1 MFTLKSSKKSA
12 LTQEIFPN
20 YELIYSEYGKT
31 SGNFLSKED
40 FIRFDN
46 AIDSRM
52 LSSFQIFYT
61 PAYQSR
67 EEELFRKNKFLFAN
81 IEHLL
86 RHTFSDDF
94 TDQNIGRTTQNSNDT
109 TERNITKDSERD
121 YSDTPVFRDSG
132 SLVTAEAAAPSSHD
146 EVHLKNSIAPIK
158 VSDFS
163 AEAQSHVGG
172 NKLQDN
178 AVDGSVI
185 NAANP
190 EPVLVKYSTS
200 KSGKIYQK
208 NDGASLEILEF
219 DAVSE
224 RSNFSKNVTEQELN
238 IAEQRLFIAG
248 EENSFSTISASVT
261 SPVNFTFQDKAIT
274 SLLAEQ
280 VYRRNILDIEI
291 TDGDFHTLF
300 DKELRSYSGFQDILN
315 PEDVALE
322 NRRYE
327 FDNGYVYA
335 VDAADGSGYDNGF
348 VARVVEIGG
357 IHYIVFRGSDASY
370 GSILGP
376 VLAGAWHAQGSEVE
390 AEPGDFQDPSRAI
403 NYADWYW
410 NGAQGVGTID
420 RNAQIFNALEVA
432 EAVREAVGNDDN
444 IVVTGQSLGG
454 GLAGVV
460 GAVTGLKTITY
471 AAAFFGKQINEIAR
485 LNAAEMF
492 LTTFDESVFT
502 DDFNNLDLYEKK
514 VVLYYFFENL
524 ISAGNFV
531 DDFSSISL
539 WGGVLNA
546 RVDPTLV
553 FSSDSQSSV
562 DFFKQYYSDNYQIFV
577 QQYQQNVDNSQ
588 ISIRNEGEILSH
600 EAIADKLGFGD
611 IFNLGAEYIIS
622 TGEDISY
629 SFGPDGGVNLSVA
642 AFDVLS
648 VTTGL
653 HSSVLHAIATV
664 TAESEDRNISYLYQ
678 TDEAFWDSML
688 VHTGIAGAQDHE
700 RADINVSSKLEPS
713 GANVGILLRA
723 LIQTI
728 DVDANGTINK
738 NNDFYD
744 YFYEIFGERMRA
756 GIAADG
762 LKEATGNAL
771 GSDVLS
777 LHAGLVKLG
786 LQTIRDGLQNQT
798 TVDAFKARF
807 AELNEITDE
816 EKTYYFAG
824 DNENAVIFNKSAID
838 VNRDSNSEDPVFV
851 EKLDSGVTQAFGVT
865 DIESEIVKVLIS
877 GDIDNVHD
885 IVFGNTLSD
894 WFEGTQHI
902 SNFADD
908 LNLIR
913 DLFVAGTITLNL
925 DWEIVVAQAGEDS
938 RGLIF
943 DASIDHELAPTW
955 SSKSHIIF
963 GGEGYNHL
971 IGGILDDIIIG
982 RDDGNN
988 LVGGAGKD
996 FLIGGAG
1003 VDEFDGE
1010 EGDDL
1015 IVGGAQND
1023 VIFGSTGNDII
1034 FGGDLASKLHA
1045 GVDRLDFTQIGRAL
1059 TVSFIQE
1066 NESSLH
1072 GIAVTGEEIGSTAY
1086 SIDELFLGH
1095 LDDIVTVEDLEI
1107 AAQDFE
1113 LIIDGG
1119 DQENTDTINFSA
1131 LSEGVTL
1138 TSNGVGSVKLDDKN
1152 LTFTNFET
1160 FNLTSKNDVFNI
1172 ISASDDTSRGSVLQ
1186 INTGAGQ
1193 DIVNVTNSVDVTALQ
1208 SLGEEAEE
1216 VLVETGSG
1224 NDVVTVVGAA
1234 TVNLG
1239 DGHDL
1244 VLGAGKG
1251 TVINL
1256 GPGGSSDRDA
1266 VDLANTR
1273 GALIQQAD
1281 GFDTVFAYGF
1291 LSTSGSYLRHVDSES
1306 AFLYAK
1312 GGAVKVGLT
1321 SDGGIAVGDIT
1332 SSYGDDD
1339 SFLYIA
1345 NYNNNPLAATA
1356 DLTAGIRTGEFEFH
1370 SWRLADFP
1378 ESGIGAAGQM
1388 SMWDYLHALIKDIFS
1403 DAAVGGVDPLV
1414 FDLDGDGL
1422 ELSAM
1427 VTGVSP
1433 MFDMDGD
1440 GFAEHSGWVSPDD
1453 GFLALDANGNG
1464 NIDDINEL
1472 FGGAGQSGF
1481 EALSAYDLNEDG
1493 VIDNQDAVYSDL
1505 RIWRD
1510 LDGDAV
1516 TDEGELFTLAEL
1528 DIASINLTATD
1539 DGSQNAS
1546 NVVARTGS
1554 FTRGDGSTGTV
1565 GDVEFRVNNYDTTFT
1580 GDTSI
1585 DTGVAATMPQL
1596 KGHGTLAD
1604 LQVSITLD
1612 GAGGSLAQTIN
1623 NVLPTLNVVDT
1634 DLLTERAFAI
1644 LTAWMQAPPAGQ
1656 TFGPNPDTPVLIN
1669 RSDSGVEAIDFAIH
1683 VTEEI
1688 THQDGST
1695 ETVTY
1700 WKRAGGTTITDE
1712 NGDIIDYPSFEQ
1724 VMAHQP
1730 GGEEVSWEI
1739 VSSDELDFM
1748 ERYFGE
1754 DIPIDRAEALT
1765 GSAIAGLGNLL
1776 GRTELLVEQLA
1787 LRLAM
1792 QGGLKDYFVGVEYSV
1807 ETDRFSPTTDHE
1819 LIPFFKKIFEAS
1831 PSDAAGTDAWLD
1843 AWKPLIDT
1851 LLSDYDR
1858 PGGNRITE
1866 PFLFTNVVAAYETI
1880 GLPVSLAVAAESL
1893 GISQDVVDYGSGER
1907 TGTND
1912 NQIFYMSSGDDVVE
1926 SKSGSDVFVFGENF
1940 GHDVINDY
1948 EEGSDS
1954 FDTIRFA
1961 HLTPD
1966 DIIAT
1971 REDKDLILTV
1981 IETGDTVRVTGQFHN
1996 LNYSLFGGMVGPYQG
2011 IEEIV
2016 FANGEVWGQ
2025 GEIAQ
2030 AVSHPLES
2038 DDSLIGTDHMDVLD
2052 GGAGDDFLQ
2061 GGNGFDIYRFDVGY
2075 GNDTIRDSQ
2084 MNVLSPGE
2092 DLVQFGAG
2100 FSRDDIS
2107 FYRNGNSSD
2116 LIINTSSG
2124 DTLTIKGQF
2133 NGGLALGEEIW
2144 IERIEYF
2151 QFTGGDQGFDHAD
2164 IMRELVSQGK
2174 TDGDDVI
2181 YGFTFDDVLDGGA
2194 GNDFLSGGDKND
2206 TYIFDFGYGSDIFD
2220 EGILDLNFDSVDK
2233 VQLGASVTQNDLTLE
2248 RDGNSA
2254 DLVVK
2259 LSDGSQFTIQG
2270 QFYGL
2275 NTSGSHIRAIET
2287 IEFADGSYW
2296 NQEYIYNHFLEHTDG
2311 DDTIYGFWRDDVM
2324 DGGAGNDYLN
2334 GGDGNDT
2341 YLFGLGYGQDVIYD
2355 GFVSVFTNDNDRL
2368 LFGEGIGKDD
2378 VVWSRN
2384 GSSHDLIAT
2393 LVDGSQVTIKDQFG
2407 YNNFGHRQFDIE
2419 QFEFADGQT
2428 MTIWDIQPLLLQG
2441 TESDDVLYGFAS
2453 EDVFDGGAG
2462 NDTYYGGEYSDTYH
2476 FGVGYGHD
2484 RIIDQQVSIF
2494 IDNTDKIVFGDGI
2507 TVANVTVSWADNNFR
2522 DLKLSLSVDDS
2533 ITIEDYRS
2541 GSLLFNV
2548 VEEFHFQDGTVW
2560 QTSDL
2565 FAKYL
2570 QDGVTGGD
2578 DVVSGFSVADVID
2591 AGAGN
2596 DTIYG
2601 QNGDDVLIGGLGD
2614 DTLYGGKGDDTYRYA
2629 LGDGHDRIIEAWG
2642 NGLADTLEF
2651 GAGITTSNITVSRT
2665 PGDLEDILLTFGDGG
2680 TILLEQQFSLL
2691 PSNGIELF
2699 KFSDGTVW
2707 TADDLAVQ
2715 LADNAWTEGDD
2726 TIYGFSG
2733 QNDFLY
2739 AGAGNDIVY
2748 GYSGSDTIIGG
2759 LGDDTLEG
2767 GSYSD
2772 TYLYDLGDGND
2783 TIVENYSNGSA
2794 DKLILGSGILE
2805 SDVIVTRGT
2814 SDLNEA
2820 TLTFSDGGSILLK
2833 YQFQSITDSGVEL
2846 IEFADGTQWNRS
2858 ALQAKYFE
2866 SFDYSLENTIY
2877 GFGDAAGDTIDAG
2890 AGNDTVYGYSGTDTI
2905 RGGAGDDYLDG
2916 GKYSDTYL
2924 YDLGDGN
2931 DTIVENYSNGSA
2943 DKLILGSGILE
2954 SDVIVTRGT
2963 SDLNEATLTFS
2974 DGSSILL
2981 KYQFQSITDSGVE
2994 LIEFADGTQWN
3005 RSALQSKY
3013 FESFDYSLE
3022 NTIYGFGDAAGDT
3035 IDAGAGNDTVY
3046 GYSGTDTIRGGA
3058 GDDYLDG
3065 GSYSDSYIYKRGDGH
3080 DTISEGISNGSND
3093 TLVLE
3098 DINPNEVR
3106 ISLNGNHVT
3115 IVISESAPGTGDG
3128 GSVLLENS
3136 LNDFY
3141 SRGVEE
3147 VVFADGTIWN
3157 RADLL
3162 TVLNTGTPGDDTLN
3176 GSNGNDVINAGAGN
3190 DTVSG
3195 GAGNDALHGGDG
3207 NDVLN
3212 GGDGDDAHYGGAGD
3226 DIIIGNGGADTFD
3239 GGDGTDTLEFT
3250 YASSNINF
3258 DLAAGLVT
3266 FTNGDQESIVN
3277 FENLIAGSGNNII
3290 AGTVGDNIFTG
3301 GAGSDTFVFRA
3312 AETGHD
3318 TVTDFAAGAGS
3329 ADVLEFETGI
3339 FADIAAVIASASDDG
3354 TDTTIAIDDD
3364 TSITLQNVLVSQLH
3378 QDDFQFV

>member
-1 MFTLKSSKKSA
+1 MVAISKAKPGTSNPLLAAIQGTYYWDGSIDINFVDPGNAAEQNAYLSQTNSNYSPASGSIPIVWQEEIQNSVSIFQSYVNFEVNYTEDLSA
-12 LTQEIFPN
+12 N
-20 YELIYSEYGKT
+20 YLVGAT
-31 SGNFLSKED
+31 SGSDYGFWNPPGPGTTVQTAGFNTTLSQMQTNAEVGGGNDRILTFLHEFGHALGLAHPHDVGVNADTLDVNGTAATNFSLPEPYTVRQTVMSYTLPSGVVSGSAYGLPVTPMALDIAALQALYGANTGTHTGATTYNLTDPGTADLDLNGEDGSITIGRAYYCIWDVQDTNYKDSIVYSGQNSVLINLNDATLDTNLDNQGQNIINAMQNTSAWGRLNSVLQLEIQDPNIHAGGYFSQILSGQGLG
-40 FIRFDN
+40 N
-46 AIDSRM
+46 AAIDGGFSIANGAIVENASGGDADD
-52 LSSFQIFYT
+52 LLIGNEYDN
-61 PAYQSR
+61 
-67 EEELFRKNKFLFAN
+67 ELNGGDGNDFLFGTTGLDS
-81 IEHLL
+81 LL
-86 RHTFSDDF
+86 GGKGNDVLVGGMDADILNGGQGYDVVQTELTLNSSLEL
-94 TDQNIGRTTQNSNDT
+94 TLSNDLT
-109 TERNITKDSERD
+109 PNTLEFGIKLESNLPELDSDVLVKVELMSLTD
-121 YSDTPVFRDSG
+121 YSDTI
-132 SLVTAEAAAPSSHD
+132 
-146 EVHLKNSIAPIK
+146 N
-158 VSDFS
+158 VSDLS
-163 AEAQSHVGG
+163 ASATSRITFDM
-172 NKLQDN
+172 KLGTDTVN
-178 AVDGSVI
+178 FLGSNGV
-185 NAANP
+185 
-190 EPVLVKYSTS
+190 
-200 KSGKIYQK
+200 
-208 NDGASLEILEF
+208 EILNNTIGDERAPWAGF
-219 DAVSE
+219 FTWITDQFKSDVNLLIEYANEAV
-224 RSNFSKNVTEQELN
+224 RLG
-238 IAEQRLFIAG
+238 AEDTLIQSQI
-248 EENSFSTISASVT
+248 NASVT
-261 SPVNFTFQDKAIT
+261 SGSSIEDTRTGVTFAGVETLNLTDFDDRIFN
-274 SLLAEQ
+274 SLSACPDLK
-280 VYRRNILDIEI
+280 DF
-291 TDGDFHTLF
+291 DGREGND
-300 DKELRSYSGFQDILN
+300 
-315 PEDVALE
+315 
-322 NRRYE
+322 
-327 FDNGYVYA
+327 
-335 VDAADGSGYDNGF
+335 
-348 VARVVEIGG
+348 EIGVVGEVQHSG
-357 IHYIVFRGSDASY
+357 ISVNG
-370 GSILGP
+370 G
-376 VLAGAWHAQGSEVE
+376 E
-390 AEPGDFQDPSRAI
+390 GDDK
-403 NYADWYW
+403 
-410 NGAQGVGTID
+410 
-420 RNAQIFNALEVA
+420 
-432 EAVREAVGNDDN
+432 
-444 IVVTGQSLGG
+444 IVVTG
-454 GLAGVV
+454 
-460 GAVTGLKTITY
+460 
-471 AAAFFGKQINEIAR
+471 
-485 LNAAEMF
+485 
-492 LTTFDESVFT
+492 
-502 DDFNNLDLYEKK
+502 
-514 VVLYYFFENL
+514 
-524 ISAGNFV
+524 
-531 DDFSSISL
+531 
-539 WGGVLNA
+539 
-546 RVDPTLV
+546 
-553 FSSDSQSSV
+553 
-562 DFFKQYYSDNYQIFV
+562 
-577 QQYQQNVDNSQ
+577 
-588 ISIRNEGEILSH
+588 
-600 EAIADKLGFGD
+600 
-611 IFNLGAEYIIS
+611 
-622 TGEDISY
+622 
-629 SFGPDGGVNLSVA
+629 
-642 AFDVLS
+642 
-648 VTTGL
+648 
-653 HSSVLHAIATV
+653 
-664 TAESEDRNISYLYQ
+664 
-678 TDEAFWDSML
+678 
-688 VHTGIAGAQDHE
+688 
-700 RADINVSSKLEPS
+700 
-713 GANVGILLRA
+713 
-723 LIQTI
+723 
-728 DVDANGTINK
+728 
-738 NNDFYD
+738 
-744 YFYEIFGERMRA
+744 
-756 GIAADG
+756 
-762 LKEATGNAL
+762 
-771 GSDVLS
+771 GSDIQV
-777 LHAGLVKLG
+777 
-786 LQTIRDGLQNQT
+786 
-798 TVDAFKARF
+798 
-807 AELNEITDE
+807 
-816 EKTYYFAG
+816 Y
-824 DNENAVIFNKSAID
+824 
-838 VNRDSNSEDPVFV
+838 
-851 EKLDSGVTQAFGVT
+851 
-865 DIESEIVKVLIS
+865 
-877 GDIDNVHD
+877 
-885 IVFGNTLSD
+885 
-894 WFEGTQHI
+894 
-902 SNFADD
+902 
-908 LNLIR
+908 
-913 DLFVAGTITLNL
+913 
-925 DWEIVVAQAGEDS
+925 
-938 RGLIF
+938 
-943 DASIDHELAPTW
+943 
-955 SSKSHIIF
+955 
-963 GGEGYNHL
+963 
-971 IGGILDDIIIG
+971 
-982 RDDGNN
+982 
-988 LVGGAGKD
+988 GGAGN
-996 FLIGGAG
+996 
-1003 VDEFDGE
+1003 
-1010 EGDDL
+1010 DL
-1015 IVGGAQND
+1015 IYAKNIVDPNVSQTIASERQEMNVYAGDGADTVYVLGSANVFLGSGGDILEAAGN
-1023 VIFGSTGNDII
+1023 GSRVDLGPGGND
-1034 FGGDLASKLHA
+1034 D
-1045 GVDRLDFTQIGRAL
+1045 
-1059 TVSFIQE
+1059 
-1066 NESSLH
+1066 
-1072 GIAVTGEEIGSTAY
+1072 
-1086 SIDELFLGH
+1086 
-1095 LDDIVTVEDLEI
+1095 
-1107 AAQDFE
+1107 
-1113 LIIDGG
+1113 
-1119 DQENTDTINFSA
+1119 
-1131 LSEGVTL
+1131 
-1138 TSNGVGSVKLDDKN
+1138 
-1152 LTFTNFET
+1152 
-1160 FNLTSKNDVFNI
+1160 
-1172 ISASDDTSRGSVLQ
+1172 
-1186 INTGAGQ
+1186 Q
-1193 DIVNVTNSVDVTALQ
+1193 DIVNLSRSRGAQ
-1208 SLGEEAEE
+1208 I
-1216 VLVETGSG
+1216 
-1224 NDVVTVVGAA
+1224 VGA
-1234 TVNLG
+1234 
-1239 DGHDL
+1239 DGY
-1244 VLGAGKG
+1244 
-1251 TVINL
+1251 
-1256 GPGGSSDRDA
+1256 DRVA
-1266 VDLANTR
+1266 
-1273 GALIQQAD
+1273 
-1281 GFDTVFAYGF
+1281 AYGF
-1291 LSTSGSYLRHVDSES
+1291 LNVAGSYLRHIDSES
-1306 AFLYAK
+1306 AFLYGK
-1312 GGAVKVGLT
+1312 GGAVKIAVT
-1321 SDGGIAVGDIT
+1321 SAGELAVGDINST
-1332 SSYGDDD
+1332 LSEISS
-1339 SFLYIA
+1339 FVTLA
-1345 NYNNNPLAATA
+1345 NYNNNPLASTA
-1356 DLTAGIRTGEFEFH
+1356 DLTAGIRSGEFEFH

-1378 ESGIGAAGQM
+1378 ESGIGAAAQM

-1464 NIDDINEL
+1464 NVDDINEL

-1510 LDGDAV
+1510 IDGDAV

-1539 DGSQNAS
+1539 NGSQNAS

-1585 DTGVAATMPQL
+1585 DPGVAATMPQL

-1644 LTAWMQAPPAGQ
+1644 LTAWTQAPPAGQ

-1669 RSDSGVEAIDFAIH
+1669 RSDSGVEVIDFAIH

-1807 ETDRFSPTTDHE
+1807 ETDRFSPTTDYE

-1831 PSDAAGTDAWLD
+1831 PSDAAGTDAWLE

-2116 LIINTSSG
+2116 LIINSSSG

-2164 IMRELVSQGK
+2164 IMRGLVSQGK

-2296 NQEYIYNHFLEHTDG
+2296 DQEYIYNHFLEHTDG
-2311 DDTIYGFWRDDVM
+2311 DDTLYGFWRDDVM

-2441 TESDDVLYGFAS
+2441 TDSDDVLYGFAS

-2476 FGVGYGHD
+2476 FGIGYGHD
-2484 RIIDQQVSIF
+2484 RIVDQQVSIF

-2507 TVANVTVSWADNNFR
+2507 TVADVTVSWADNNFR
-2522 DLKLSLSVDDS
+2522 DLKLSLSLDDS

-2578 DVVSGFSVADVID
+2578 DIVSGFSVADVID

-2629 LGDGHDRIIEAWG
+2629 LGDGHDRIIEAYG
-2642 NGLADTLEF
+2642 NGSADTLEF

-2665 PGDLEDILLTFGDGG
+2665 PGDLEDILLTFSDGG

-2739 AGAGNDIVY
+2739 AGAGNDTVY

-2759 LGDDTLEG
+2759 LGNDTLEG

-2794 DKLILGSGILE
+2794 DNLILGSGILE

-2833 YQFQSITDSGVEL
+2833 YQFQSITHSGVEL

-2974 DGSSILL
+2974 DGGSVLL

-3005 RSALQSKY
+3005 RSALQAKY

-3065 GSYSDSYIYKRGDGH
+3065 GKYSDTYLYDLGDGN
-3080 DTISEGISNGSND
+3080 DTIFENYSSGSADKLMLGEGILVDEVQVVRSTQDSND
-3093 TLVLE
+3093 ITL
-3098 DINPNEVR
+3098 IFK
-3106 ISLNGNHVT
+3106 
-3115 IVISESAPGTGDG
+3115 DG
-3128 GSVLLENS
+3128 GSVFMDQELWNIS
-3136 LNDFY
+3136 DA
-3141 SRGVEE
+3141 GVEQIH
-3147 VVFADGTIWN
+3147 FADGTVWSKS
-3157 RADLL
+3157 DLKIRSL
-3162 TVLNTGTPGDDTLN
+3162 IGGEGDDSIVGFGT
-3176 GSNGNDVINAGAGN
+3176 DDFI
-3190 DTVSG
+3190 DG
-3195 GAGNDALHGGDG
+3195 G
-3207 NDVLN
+3207 N
-3212 GGDGDDAHYGGAGD
+3212 GGDTLTGG
-3226 DIIIGNGGADTFD
+3226 T
-3239 GGDGTDTLEFT
+3239 GTDTFHF
-3250 YASSNINF
+3250 SF
-3258 DLAAGLVT
+3258 
-3266 FTNGDQESIVN
+3266 
-3277 FENLIAGSGNNII
+3277 
-3290 AGTVGDNIFTG
+3290 G
-3301 GAGSDTFVFRA
+3301 G
-3312 AETGHD
+3312 TGHD
-3318 TVTDFAAGAGS
+3318 IITDFLAGAGS

-3339 FADIAAVIASASDDG
+3339 FADMAAVIASASDDG

>member
-1 MFTLKSSKKSA
+1 MSAEFISVDTRSIATLASA
-12 LTQEIFPN
+12 FETGEGLDLLFSDGRPIVILENVIEELRDAPLGVRTVFNEWLSNNESRILIPDFFIDPLRFPKQAADVAIKAFVYGDINLNINGTPINDLLTVDEIN
-20 YELIYSEYGKT
+20 ALDAARSELGGDVK
-31 SGNFLSKED
+31 F
-40 FIRFDN
+40 
-46 AIDSRM
+46 RM
-52 LSSFQIFYT
+52 LSDDGGFYNSEVKSQSSKPDALAARGQYAEPYEGT
-61 PAYQSR
+61 GHFLLEQYKRGTISLEEIDDAFDKIRENAFNGIPNSKDRGFYQKYYLNSV
-67 EEELFRKNKFLFAN
+67 ELENFDP
-81 IEHLL
+81 
-86 RHTFSDDF
+86 S
-94 TDQNIGRTTQNSNDT
+94 
-109 TERNITKDSERD
+109 
-121 YSDTPVFRDSG
+121 
-132 SLVTAEAAAPSSHD
+132 SLVKMGINLDKLLPSGVIIGAVEASRQLGILGDILSFGITAAEAA
-146 EVHLKNSIAPIK
+146 ELR
-158 VSDFS
+158 
-163 AEAQSHVGG
+163 EEG
-172 NKLQDN
+172 NYH
-178 AVDGSVI
+178 
-185 NAANP
+185 AAN
-190 EPVLVKYSTS
+190 
-200 KSGKIYQK
+200 
-208 NDGASLEILEF
+208 EIWVRYIFE
-219 DAVSE
+219 
-224 RSNFSKNVTEQELN
+224 T
-238 IAEQRLFIAG
+238 AG
-248 EENSFSTISASVT
+248 
-261 SPVNFTFQDKAIT
+261 
-274 SLLAEQ
+274 
-280 VYRRNILDIEI
+280 
-291 TDGDFHTLF
+291 
-300 DKELRSYSGFQDILN
+300 
-315 PEDVALE
+315 
-322 NRRYE
+322 
-327 FDNGYVYA
+327 
-335 VDAADGSGYDNGF
+335 
-348 VARVVEIGG
+348 
-357 IHYIVFRGSDASY
+357 
-370 GSILGP
+370 
-376 VLAGAWHAQGSEVE
+376 
-390 AEPGDFQDPSRAI
+390 
-403 NYADWYW
+403 
-410 NGAQGVGTID
+410 
-420 RNAQIFNALEVA
+420 
-432 EAVREAVGNDDN
+432 
-444 IVVTGQSLGG
+444 
-454 GLAGVV
+454 
-460 GAVTGLKTITY
+460 
-471 AAAFFGKQINEIAR
+471 
-485 LNAAEMF
+485 
-492 LTTFDESVFT
+492 
-502 DDFNNLDLYEKK
+502 
-514 VVLYYFFENL
+514 
-524 ISAGNFV
+524 
-531 DDFSSISL
+531 
-539 WGGVLNA
+539 
-546 RVDPTLV
+546 
-553 FSSDSQSSV
+553 
-562 DFFKQYYSDNYQIFV
+562 
-577 QQYQQNVDNSQ
+577 
-588 ISIRNEGEILSH
+588 
-600 EAIADKLGFGD
+600 
-611 IFNLGAEYIIS
+611 
-622 TGEDISY
+622 
-629 SFGPDGGVNLSVA
+629 
-642 AFDVLS
+642 
-648 VTTGL
+648 
-653 HSSVLHAIATV
+653 
-664 TAESEDRNISYLYQ
+664 
-678 TDEAFWDSML
+678 
-688 VHTGIAGAQDHE
+688 GIAGA
-700 RADINVSSKLEPS
+700 ALGVLAAGYTLKGLGGFWGPLIGAIS
-713 GANVGILLRA
+713 GGLIGSAIGDDVGEALYNAYPEAFDPLLDE
-723 LIQTI
+723 IYSI
-728 DVDANGTINK
+728 VDATTTL
-738 NNDFYD
+738 DTPY
-744 YFYEIFGERMRA
+744 M
-756 GIAADG
+756 
-762 LKEATGNAL
+762 EALAL
-771 GSDVLS
+771 VFLE
-777 LHAGLVKLG
+777 KLG
-786 LQTIRDGLQNQT
+786 LSEGQKIGTDSENLLVATGWINVDGGLGDDVILGLNPKFLEVGSY
-798 TVDAFKARF
+798 VDPENPDSEIASMNYRQ
-807 AELNEITDE
+807 ELN
-816 EKTYYFAG
+816 
-824 DNENAVIFNKSAID
+824 
-838 VNRDSNSEDPVFV
+838 
-851 EKLDSGVTQAFGVT
+851 
-865 DIESEIVKVLIS
+865 
-877 GDIDNVHD
+877 
-885 IVFGNTLSD
+885 
-894 WFEGTQHI
+894 
-902 SNFADD
+902 
-908 LNLIR
+908 
-913 DLFVAGTITLNL
+913 
-925 DWEIVVAQAGEDS
+925 
-938 RGLIF
+938 
-943 DASIDHELAPTW
+943 
-955 SSKSHIIF
+955 
-963 GGEGYNHL
+963 
-971 IGGILDDIIIG
+971 
-982 RDDGNN
+982 
-988 LVGGAGKD
+988 GGAGND
-996 FLIGGAG
+996 FIVYWNSIDLDNPKTFEEERREVQVNAGDGDDWVAGVGAADIDLGAG
-1003 VDEFDGE
+1003 
-1010 EGDDL
+1010 
-1015 IVGGAQND
+1015 ND
-1023 VIFGSTGNDII
+1023 W
-1034 FGGDLASKLHA
+1034 L
-1045 GVDRLDFTQIGRAL
+1045 
-1059 TVSFIQE
+1059 
-1066 NESSLH
+1066 
-1072 GIAVTGEEIGSTAY
+1072 
-1086 SIDELFLGH
+1086 
-1095 LDDIVTVEDLEI
+1095 I
-1107 AAQDFE
+1107 AA
-1113 LIIDGG
+1113 
-1119 DQENTDTINFSA
+1119 
-1131 LSEGVTL
+1131 
-1138 TSNGVGSVKLDDKN
+1138 GVGSVVH
-1152 LTFTNFET
+1152 T
-1160 FNLTSKNDVFNI
+1160 
-1172 ISASDDTSRGSVLQ
+1172 
-1186 INTGAGQ
+1186 
-1193 DIVNVTNSVDVTALQ
+1193 
-1208 SLGEEAEE
+1208 
-1216 VLVETGSG
+1216 
-1224 NDVVTVVGAA
+1224 
-1234 TVNLG
+1234 
-1239 DGHDL
+1239 
-1244 VLGAGKG
+1244 
-1251 TVINL
+1251 
-1256 GPGGSSDRDA
+1256 GPGGAEDQDSINMSFS
-1266 VDLANTR
+1266 R
-1273 GALIQQAD
+1273 GVLVADAD
-1281 GFDTVFAYGF
+1281 GFDRIYAYGF
-1291 LSTSGSYLRHVDSES
+1291 LNTAGSYLKHVDSES
-1306 AFLYAK
+1306 PYFY
-1312 GGAVKVGLT
+1312 GWFGAVKIGLNQ
-1321 SDGGIAVGDIT
+1321 DGELAIGDLA
-1332 SSYGDDD
+1332 SVHGEEKD
-1339 SFLYIA
+1339 FLYLA
-1345 NYNNNPLAATA
+1345 NYNNNPLAPTA
-1356 DLTAGIRTGEFEFH
+1356 ELTAGIRTGEFEFH
-1370 SWRLADFP
+1370 SWRLADYP
-1378 ESGIGAAGQM
+1378 ESGIGRAGQM
-1388 SMWDYLHALIKDIFS
+1388 SLWDFLHAIIKDIYS
-1403 DAAVGGVDPLV
+1403 DATVGGVDPLV

-1433 MFDMDGD
+1433 RFDMDGD

-1510 LDGDAV
+1510 IDRNAV

-1528 DIASINLTATD
+1528 DIASINLTATE

-1554 FTRGDGSTGTV
+1554 FTRGDGSTGIV
-1565 GDVEFRVNNYDTTFT
+1565 GDVEFRVNNYDTAYT

-1585 DTGVAATMPQL
+1585 DPGVAATMPQL

-1612 GAGGSLAQTIN
+1612 GAGGSLVQTIN

-1644 LTAWMQAPPAGQ
+1644 LTAWTQAPPAGQ

-1669 RSDSGVEAIDFAIH
+1669 RSDSGVEVIDFAIH

-1831 PSDAAGTDAWLD
+1831 PSDAAGADAWLD

-1907 TGTND
+1907 TGTNE

-1926 SKSGSDVFVFGENF
+1926 SRSGSDVFVFGENF

-2233 VQLGASVTQNDLTLE
+2233 VKLGASVTQNDLTLE

-2296 NQEYIYNHFLEHTDG
+2296 DQEYIYNHFLEHTDG

-2441 TESDDVLYGFAS
+2441 TDSDDVLYGFAS

-2476 FGVGYGHD
+2476 FGIGYGHD
-2484 RIIDQQVSIF
+2484 RIVDQQVSIF

-2507 TVANVTVSWADNNFR
+2507 TVADVTVSWADNNFR
-2522 DLKLSLSVDDS
+2522 DLKLSLSLDDS

-2578 DVVSGFSVADVID
+2578 DIVSGFSVADVID

-2629 LGDGHDRIIEAWG
+2629 LGDGHDRIIEAYG
-2642 NGLADTLEF
+2642 NGSADTLEF

-2739 AGAGNDIVY
+2739 AGAGNDTVY

-2759 LGDDTLEG
+2759 LGNDTLEG

-2820 TLTFSDGGSILLK
+2820 TLTFSDGGSVLLK

-2858 ALQAKYFE
+2858 ALQA
-2866 SFDYSLENTIY
+2866 
-2877 GFGDAAGDTIDAG
+2877 
-2890 AGNDTVYGYSGTDTI
+2890 
-2905 RGGAGDDYLDG
+2905 
-2916 GKYSDTYL
+2916 
-2924 YDLGDGN
+2924 
-2931 DTIVENYSNGSA
+2931 
-2943 DKLILGSGILE
+2943 
-2954 SDVIVTRGT
+2954 
-2963 SDLNEATLTFS
+2963 
-2974 DGSSILL
+2974 
-2981 KYQFQSITDSGVE
+2981 
-2994 LIEFADGTQWN
+2994 
-3005 RSALQSKY
+3005 KY

-3162 TVLNTGTPGDDTLN
+3162 TVINTGTPGDDTLN

-3329 ADVLEFETGI
+3329 EDDLEFETGI
-3339 FADIAAVIASASDDG
+3339 FADMAAVIASASDDG